1 MAHLNLLAKTSCTSN
16 PSDGVSNIFIF
27 VQVTDENGDPVT
39 GLVQKK
45 FDVWR
50 GMGAEQISFVAPQGV
65 TNMPGIYAI
74 ALEKTLGSLK
84 GQFVYTIRA
93 KSGSGKRQAKGW
105 TLADLV
111 KL

>member
-1 MAHLNLLAKTSCTSN
+1 MAHLNLLAKVSCTSN
-16 PSDGVSNIFIF
+16 PSDGVSTVFIF

-39 GLVQKK
+39 GLAQKD

-50 GMGAEQISFVAPQGV
+50 GMGAEQIAFVAAQGV

-74 ALEKTLGSLK
+74 ALKKTLGSMK

-93 KSGSGKRQAKGW
+93 KSGSGKQTKGW

-111 KL
+111 ML